1 MELLGKENGVNSG
14 EVVEQIQ
21 QRLAQ
26 IRQGL
31 DIEQVE
37 VLCVEEGEV
46 GIDGGRVEEQEGA
59 VEIEE
64 LWKASVDYR
73 LVPPLGF

>member
-1 MELLGKENGVNSG
+1 MELLGKENGVDSG

-31 DIEQVE
+31 DVEQVE

-46 GIDGGRVEEQEGA
+46 GVDGGRVEEQEGA

-73 LVPPLGF
+73 LVFPLGF

>member
-1 MELLGKENGVNSG
+1 MELLGKENGVDSG

-31 DIEQVE
+31 DVEQVE

-46 GIDGGRVEEQEGA
+46 GVDGGRVEEQEGA
-59 VEIEE
+59 MEIEE

-73 LVPPLGF
+73 LVSPLGF